1 MSCTE
6 LLYELVRI
14 ASVSH
19 HEHQI
24 SLFVEEKLRQLGMDV
39 TRLGSN
45 LIGKVGHRKPVLMFC
60 GHLDTVPPY
69 FSPSVTGTRLYGRGS
84 ADDKGGIAA
93 VIDAITRTSK
103 SELRGTLLA
112 VFVTDEELGSQG
124 AQDIIPQVHADY
136 GVVCEPTNL
145 EIVNGHKGRLT
156 FNIEL
161 VGKSAHASKPALG
174 ENAIVRMAHLIS
186 AMEEMQLN
194 HHSILGRETIT
205 VSGIAAGSAPNV
217 VPDRC
222 GIDVDYRYV
231 PPQDAFSIL
240 EMLRA
245 RLPEAII
252 EFADEPKN
260 FTHPFYLPDHQII
273 ALLKASMR
281 ACGLAPHVTTMD
293 AGTDASRF
301 NEAGIPTVVFG
312 PGGIEQAH
320 TSGEWI
326 SLAQLENASA
336 VFQELIKRTVVGEG

>member
-1 MSCTE
+1 LSCTE
-6 LLYELVRI
+6 LLYELVHI

-24 SLFVEEKLRQLGMDV
+24 SLFVEEKLGQLDMDV

-45 LIGKVGHRKPVLMFC
+45 LIGKVGHGKPVLMFC

-69 FSPSVTGTRLYGRGS
+69 FPPSITGTRLYGRGS

-93 VIDAITRTSK
+93 VIDAITHTSK
-103 SELRGTLLA
+103 TELCGTLLTL
-112 VFVTDEELGSQG
+112 FVTDEELGSQG
-124 AQDIIPQVHADY
+124 AQDIIPQVHADF

-156 FNIEL
+156 FSIES

-174 ENAIVRMAHLIS
+174 ENAIVRMANLIS

-194 HHSILGRETIT
+194 HHPILGRETIT
-205 VSGIAAGSAPNV
+205 VTGIAAGSAPNV

-222 GIDVDYRYV
+222 RIDVDYRYV

-260 FTHPFYLPDHQII
+260 FTRPFYLPDHEII
-273 ALLKASMR
+273 KLLKASMCT
-281 ACGLAPHVTTMD
+281 CGLAPHVVTMD

-312 PGGIEQAH
+312 PGGINQAH

-326 SLAQLENASA
+326 DLAELENASA
-336 VFQELIKRTVVGEG
+336 VFQQLIMRVLVGEG

>member
-1 MSCTE
+1 LSCTE
-6 LLYELVRI
+6 LLFELVRI
-14 ASVSH
+14 ASESH

-24 SLFVEEKLRQLGMDV
+24 SLFVEERLSQLGMDV

-45 LIGKVGHRKPVLMFC
+45 LIGKFGHGKPVLMFC

-69 FSPSVTGTRLYGRGS
+69 FPPSITGTRLYGRGS

-103 SELRGTLLA
+103 SELCGTLLT

-124 AQDIIPQVHADY
+124 AQDVIPQVHADF

-156 FNIEL
+156 FSIEL

-174 ENAIVRMAHLIS
+174 ENAIVRMAHLIP
-186 AMEEMQLN
+186 AIEEMQLN
-194 HHSILGRETIT
+194 YHPILGRETIT

-222 GIDVDYRYV
+222 RIDVDYRYV
-231 PPQDAFSIL
+231 PPHDAFSIL
-240 EMLRA
+240 EMLRV
-245 RLPEAII
+245 RLPDAIV

-260 FTHPFYLPDHQII
+260 FTRPFYLPDHRII
-273 ALLKASMR
+273 ALLKESMHS
-281 ACGLAPHVTTMD
+281 CGLTPHVATMD

-312 PGGIEQAH
+312 PGGIDQAH
-320 TSGEWI
+320 ASDEWI
-326 SLAQLENASA
+326 NLAELESASA
-336 VFQELIKRTVVGEG
+336 VFRELIKKVVVGEG